1 MHNYL
6 KYKQK
11 QPNHIRITYKHHRPE
26 GIRVQGL
33 LLTQQTMLYMT
44 DYQYII
50 CHFGAIIGQ
59 NDISRILAQKLKYI
73 GQMLGMSEAK
83 RGYKPASCLPPQT
96 LNNNY

>member
-1 MHNYL
+1 
-6 KYKQK
+6 
-11 QPNHIRITYKHHRPE
+11 
-26 GIRVQGL
+26 
-33 LLTQQTMLYMT
+33 MLYMT

-59 NDISRILAQKLKYI
+59 NGIPQILAQKLKYI

-83 RGYKPASCLPPQT
+83 RGYKPQSCLPPQT